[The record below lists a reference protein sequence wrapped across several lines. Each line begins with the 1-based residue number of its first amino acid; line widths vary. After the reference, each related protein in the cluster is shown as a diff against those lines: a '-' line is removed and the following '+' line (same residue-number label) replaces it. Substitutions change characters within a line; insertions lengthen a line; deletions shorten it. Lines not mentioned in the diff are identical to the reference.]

1 MFIYIL
7 HPTTHDIHIEQ
18 RAQTLFCQLKH
29 NNFGCTPMFVQVCV
43 STDDKKVVTS
53 LVSTMILIQLLTGF
67 QHFFVLLQC

>member
-29 NNFGCTPMFVQVCV
+29 NNFECTPMFVQVCV
-43 STDDKKVVTS
+43 STDDKNEMTC
-53 LVSTMILIQLLTGF
+53 LVSTKICIQLLTSF
-67 QHFFVLLQC
+67 